1 MPPSSR
7 KRNKGKE
14 RKAKQQAK
22 KEENERVRAHR
33 FWRNGLGITG
43 CIHGCGVM
51 ISDDHPVSS
60 FMDQYYIN
68 FHRKDMTVSE
78 NLGYL
83 FQTHTQIW
91 NNESYRKL
99 AIGILAIYWYILGQI
114 CCCLKNVN

>member
-14 RKAKQQAK
+14 RKAKQLAK

-33 FWRNGLGITG
+33 FWRSVLGITG

-60 FMDQYYIN
+60 FMDQYDQE
-68 FHRKDMTVSE
+68 H
-78 NLGYL
+78 
-83 FQTHTQIW
+83 
-91 NNESYRKL
+91 
-99 AIGILAIYWYILGQI
+99 
-114 CCCLKNVN
+114 